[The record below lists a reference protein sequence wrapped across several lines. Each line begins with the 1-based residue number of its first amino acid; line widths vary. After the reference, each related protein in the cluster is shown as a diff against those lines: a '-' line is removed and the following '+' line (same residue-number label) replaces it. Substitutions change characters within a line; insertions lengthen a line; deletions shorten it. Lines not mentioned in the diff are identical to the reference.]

1 MEPSVSLQIQKS
13 NKQYPIRILKYN
25 NICIDENHVMYPT
38 VDDTTVTPIETHALS
53 SDEKDGLEELYE
65 SYKAFQAAKSA
76 YEAVSETFWKS
87 AVGTKLKSILVP
99 DPLCYDRTLLQD
111 KIKAF
116 EYQLFKQVIQI
127 KSRSVDIS
135 GYNYIVV
142 KYVLIMYES
151 HILPSRVSHDFVLQT
166 IHERVVDEIPK
177 LWTNKMIIQRKKI
190 VDCVYVSGHM
200 LPPYRLKDSAAL
212 ATATK

>member
-116 EYQLFKQVIQI
+116 EYQLFKHIIQI
-127 KSRSVDIS
+127 KTRSVDIS
-135 GYNYIVV
+135 GYNYSVAN
-142 KYVLIMYES
+142 YVFVMYES
-151 HILPSRVSHDFVLQT
+151 QTLPLRVAPDFVLQT

-190 VDCVYVSGHM
+190 VECVYVSGHV

>member
-76 YEAVSETFWKS
+76 YEAVSETFWKN

-116 EYQLFKQVIQI
+116 EYQLFKHIIQI
-127 KSRSVDIS
+127 KTRSVDIS

-151 HILPSRVSHDFVLQT
+151 HILPLRVAPDFVLQT

-177 LWTNKMIIQRKKI
+177 LWTNKMVIQRKKI
-190 VDCVYVSGHM
+190 VECVYVSGHV
-200 LPPYRLKDSAAL
+200 LPPYRLKDNAAL